1 MFIQYILVFY
11 LLFVDDNKNEN
22 EEERNDYQIVESLKC
37 FSLCF
42 FSFFFKEEKEK
53 EERKNKNR
61 VLKMCFLKQFF
72 IRTRAKFDERM
83 LLKTFF

>member
-11 LLFVDDNKNEN
+11 LLFVDDNKNEK
-22 EEERNDYQIVESLKC
+22 EKERNDYQIVESLKC
-37 FSLCF
+37 FSFSSLFLSLCF
-42 FSFFFKEEKEK
+42 FSFFSKKEEKEEE

-72 IRTRAKFDERM
+72 IRTRAKF
-83 LLKTFF
+83 